1 VGLSLRERVAK
12 ALFGGVI
19 EAEVAARLAAVTA
32 RVDDSPGWEAWGGR
46 GPADRP
52 WAEQFQNVEDAL
64 AAWRDNFLIRRI
76 VTLTRSYVVSSGVA
90 VSSEVARVDRFVRAF
105 WDHRQNQ
112 MARRLGAWCDEL
124 TRAGEIFVTLH
135 TNPVDGMSYVRAA
148 PASHVPVVETAEN
161 DYEVELRYGE
171 RVSGQIEPKWW
182 LSPLH
187 PDAVKPDGAGRR
199 PPVMAHFAV
208 NRVVGATRGIGDLD
222 PVLPWALRYSEWLKD
237 RVRLNRVRT
246 RQALVEIEVA
256 DEAVE
261 TKRLQLAK
269 ANPLEA
275 GMYVHGPGER
285 VVVHDLKI
293 GAGDVAD
300 DGRALRLAVATGANV
315 GLHYL
320 GEGESINYATA
331 REMGEPTTR
340 FYGERQRELLWFVT
354 DLVRVAYGRAAAMG
368 RAALPRGDLRLS
380 ASVAEVSRADNESL
394 ARSASLIVRWLE
406 TLRER
411 GWIDDETAVA
421 MAFKFAGEPLG
432 RERIEQIL
440 GKGVE

>member
-1 VGLSLRERVAK
+1 
-12 ALFGGVI
+12 
-19 EAEVAARLAAVTA
+19 VAARLAAVTA
-32 RVDDSPGWEAWGGR
+32 RVDDSPGWEAWGSR

-52 WAEQFQNVEDAL
+52 WAEQQENLSDAL
-64 AAWRDNFLIRRI
+64 AAWRDNFLVRRI

-90 VSSEVARVDRFVRAF
+90 VSSDVVRVDRFVRAF
-105 WDHRQNQ
+105 WEHRQNQ

-124 TRAGEIFVTLH
+124 TRAGELFVTLH
-135 TNPVDGMSYVRAA
+135 TNPVDGMSYVRAV
-148 PASHVPVVETAEN
+148 PASHVPVIETAEN

-171 RVSGQIEPKWW
+171 RVWGQIEPKMW
-182 LSPLH
+182 LSSLH
-187 PDAVKPDGAGRR
+187 PGAFDPDAAGRL
-199 PPVMAHFAV
+199 PPVMVHLAV
-208 NRVVGATRGIGDLD
+208 NRPVGATRGIGDLD
-222 PVLPWALRYSEWLKD
+222 PVLPWARRYSEWLKD

-256 DEAVE
+256 DEMVE
-261 TKRLQLAK
+261 EKQRQLAK

-275 GMYVHGPGER
+275 GMYVHGPGEK

-300 DGRALRLAVATGANV
+300 DGKALRLAAATGANV

-331 REMGEPTTR
+331 REMGEPTAR
-340 FYGERQRELLWFVT
+340 FYSERQATLCWLVC
-354 DLVRVAYGRAAAMG
+354 DLVRVAFERAAAMG
-368 RAALPRGDLRLS
+368 RATLPRGGDLRLS
-380 ASVAEVSRADNESL
+380 AGVAEVSRADNESL
-394 ARSASLIVRWLE
+394 ARSAALIVRWLLALKE
-406 TLRER
+406 Q

-432 RERIEQIL
+432 ADRVRQIL
-440 GKGVE
+440 GTEGT